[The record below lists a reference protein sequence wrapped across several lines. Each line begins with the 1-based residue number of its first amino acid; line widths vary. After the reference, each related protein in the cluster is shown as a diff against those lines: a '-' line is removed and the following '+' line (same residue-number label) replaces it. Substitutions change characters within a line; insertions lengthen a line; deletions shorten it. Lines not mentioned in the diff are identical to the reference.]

1 MMQRILIIDDE
12 CNIRMMMRVALSHSG
27 FQVTVAGDGAEGL
40 EQFGDGANFDL
51 VLLDQ
56 RMPNMPGIEV
66 QREIARRSPHT
77 RVVVM
82 TAFGTLDLAMQ
93 AIEAGAQDFVRKPF
107 TTDILRSAVRV
118 ALVKGPV
125 FNSPKP
131 QLNPICTLFNRA
143 TINGFSYEYAG
154 EAANTVGDLSLGY
167 SVTFGLEPAVS
178 TCVTVT
184 APARRLI
191 TDYLNPV
198 PLPGGDKFWQAL
210 TQESLA
216 SQLWNE
222 AGLPEAGELRVE
234 ELNTH
239 LVKWLDSV
247 KITNLVA
254 A

>member
-27 FQVTVAGDGAEGL
+27 FQVSVAADGVEGL
-40 EQFGDGANFDL
+40 QLFGDGSNFDL

-66 QREIARRSPHT
+66 QREIARRCPEM

-82 TAFGTLDLAMQ
+82 TAFGTLDLALQ

-107 TTDILRSAVRV
+107 TTDILRSAVRS
-118 ALVKGPV
+118 ALVKGQV
-125 FNSPKP
+125 CRSTTSG
-131 QLNPICTLFNRA
+131 LNPICTLFNRT
-143 TINGFSYEYAG
+143 TINGFSYEYES
-154 EAANTVGDLSLGY
+154 EAASTVGDRSLIY
-167 SVTFGLEPAVS
+167 RVMFGLEPPAVS
-178 TCVTVT
+178 AVTVT
-184 APARRLI
+184 ASAQKLI
-191 TDYLNPV
+191 TDSLHMAE
-198 PLPGGDKFWQAL
+198 LPGGEKFWRAL
-210 TQESLA
+210 AQEVLA
-216 SQLWNE
+216 SQFWNE
-222 AGLPEAGELRVE
+222 AQLPVGGEIRVD

-247 KITNLVA
+247 KTMNLVA